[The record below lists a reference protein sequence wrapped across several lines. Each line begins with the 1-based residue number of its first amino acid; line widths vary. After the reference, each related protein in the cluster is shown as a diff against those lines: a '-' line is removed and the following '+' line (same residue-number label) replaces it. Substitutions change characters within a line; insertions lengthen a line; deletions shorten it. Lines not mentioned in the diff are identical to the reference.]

1 MLYSLQ
7 KLRMEWIPLD
17 VGGTHFSSQRSTLT
31 SEATSNLT
39 RMVNA
44 ELKPY
49 LSSCMECCTN
59 DVMQNTMTVSCS
71 HIMSSEEEPIVKI
84 DCDPAAF
91 SVILNYLRH
100 GAIAIPPYLPFLLVK
115 TTASSLGLIEMGKKL
130 EEFEKKDQTNK
141 EWLKLNVG
149 GQIFETTRSTLTSHP
164 TSSLA
169 KQDVSTQLRPVSSF
183 DGGGCL
189 PGLTVV

>member
-1 MLYSLQ
+1 
-7 KLRMEWIPLD
+7 MEWITLD
-17 VGGTHFSSQRSTLT
+17 VGGTYFSSQRSTLT

-115 TTASSLGLIEMGKKL
+115 TTASSLGLIEIGKL
-130 EEFEKKDQTNK
+130 VEFEKKDQTNK

-169 KQDVSTQLRPVSSF
+169 KMFQPNSALSPALME
-183 DGGGCL
+183 GG
-189 PGLTVV
+189 VYQV